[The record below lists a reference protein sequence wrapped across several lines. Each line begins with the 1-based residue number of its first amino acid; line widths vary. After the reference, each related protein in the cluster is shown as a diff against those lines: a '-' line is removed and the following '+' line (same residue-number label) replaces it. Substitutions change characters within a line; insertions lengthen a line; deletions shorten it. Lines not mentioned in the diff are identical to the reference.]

1 MVENIEE
8 NVMEWLNMFSGGL
21 DIIPI
26 IIAVFSLFYIPKALR
41 KSKSPGYK
49 LAYILAIVLCISM
62 IIAQSGWV
70 YAVTQGVYL
79 LGTAFD
85 NIWLIV
91 NTCAVL
97 IPIIIANEDMT

>member
-1 MVENIEE
+1 
-8 NVMEWLNMFSGGL
+8 MEWLNMFSGGL
-21 DIIPI
+21 DIIPVI
-26 IIAVFSLFYIPKALR
+26 LGIYLIYYIPSVIKV
-41 KSKSPGYK
+41 SKDGYK
-49 LAYILAIVLCISM
+49 IAYYLSILLAVSM

-97 IPIIIANEDMT
+97 IPLIFAHEQMSGNKDE

>member
-1 MVENIEE
+1 
-8 NVMEWLNMFSGGL
+8 MEWLNMFSGGL
-21 DIIPI
+21 DIIPVI
-26 IIAVFSLFYIPKALR
+26 LGIYLIYYIPSVIKV
-41 KSKSPGYK
+41 SKDGYK
-49 LAYILAIVLCISM
+49 IAYYLSILLAVSM

-97 IPIIIANEDMT
+97 IPLIFAHEQMSGSKDE

>member
-1 MVENIEE
+1 
-8 NVMEWLNMFSGGL
+8 MEWLNMFSGGL
-21 DIIPI
+21 DIIPVI
-26 IIAVFSLFYIPKALR
+26 LGIYLIYYIPSVIKV
-41 KSKSPGYK
+41 SKDGYK
-49 LAYILAIVLCISM
+49 IAYYLSILLAVSM

-70 YAVTQGVYL
+70 YAVTQNVYL

-97 IPIIIANEDMT
+97 IPLIFAHEQMSGNKDE

>member
-1 MVENIEE
+1 
-8 NVMEWLNMFSGGL
+8 MEWLNMFSGGL
-21 DIIPI
+21 DIIPVI
-26 IIAVFSLFYIPKALR
+26 LGIYLIYYVPSVIKV
-41 KSKSPGYK
+41 SKDGYK
-49 LAYILAIVLCISM
+49 IAYYLSILLAVSM

-70 YAVTQGVYL
+70 YAVTQNVYL

-97 IPIIIANEDMT
+97 IPLIFAHEQMSGNKDE

>member
-1 MVENIEE
+1 
-8 NVMEWLNMFSGGL
+8 MEWLNMFSGGL
-21 DIIPI
+21 DIIPVLLSI
-26 IIAVFSLFYIPKALR
+26 YLLYYIRRVIKV
-41 KSKSPGYK
+41 SKGGYK
-49 LAYILAIVLCISM
+49 IAYYLSILLAISM

-70 YAVTQGVYL
+70 YAVTQNVYL

-97 IPIIIANEDMT
+97 IPLIFAYEQVAGSKDE

>member
-1 MVENIEE
+1 
-8 NVMEWLNMFSGGL
+8 MEWLNMFSGGL

-26 IIAVFSLFYIPKALR
+26 LLAFFLLYYIPKA
-41 KSKSPGYK
+41 
-49 LAYILAIVLCISM
+49 IAISQRGHTLIYYVSMIMALCM
-62 IIAQSGWV
+62 IIAQTGWV
-70 YAVTQGVYL
+70 YAVTQDVYL

-97 IPIIIANEDMT
+97 IPIMLAHERLNDE